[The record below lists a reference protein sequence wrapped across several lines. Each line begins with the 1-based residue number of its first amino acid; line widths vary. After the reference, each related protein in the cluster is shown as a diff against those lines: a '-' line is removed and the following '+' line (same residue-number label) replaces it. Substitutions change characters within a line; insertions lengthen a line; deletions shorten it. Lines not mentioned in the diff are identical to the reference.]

1 MVGRRFGA
9 NNPGER
15 YLAGRAGGLAAGL
28 AIVLIIWGEVWMGSA
43 ILVSALLVSY
53 YALRRP

>member
-1 MVGRRFGA
+1 MVRGA
-9 NNPGER
+9 ER
-15 YLAGRAGGLAAGL
+15 YLVGSAAAGL

-53 YALRRP
+53 NGLGRG

>member
-1 MVGRRFGA
+1 MVRGA
-9 NNPGER
+9 ER
-15 YLAGRAGGLAAGL
+15 YLVGRAGGLAAGL

-53 YALRRP
+53 YGLRRG

>member
-1 MVGRRFGA
+1 MRSEIGSRYLVGRA
-9 NNPGER
+9 
-15 YLAGRAGGLAAGL
+15 AGLAAGL

-53 YALRRP
+53 YGLRRG